1 MTLQS
6 AQQDEET
13 GGSWSVEDDADIWR
27 SFAAPASD
35 AQFCQAW
42 LALLCRQLPDVSAGV
57 VLLKS
62 ADANTFLP
70 VAVWPDVARDLSF
83 LSKVAERALMEGRG
97 VVHRPD
103 DSARR
108 SGKTEERRQRR
119 EPRKGEHERRRIHV
133 AYPAQVADRMVGA
146 VVLEGANRSEA
157 EIHSLLRQLHWGVAW
172 VHDLFHRRELAS
184 IEGKG
189 ERIGSVMEVIAT
201 ALRRGR
207 LQQILFDVSNHVAR
221 QLRCSRVAIGLV
233 TDGTVRV
240 ATLSNAAWF
249 EKNASIIKLYVA
261 AMEDAFDKLVP
272 LAYQRP
278 TATESVAAVVQDSA
292 HARLVRESGAQS
304 ILSVPLS
311 LGADCVGVLTLERD
325 TGDGFSDD
333 EQAWLDTLAALL
345 PAVIDQKRSAERGY
359 LARLREDTRK
369 LMERLFGPRYLIWKF
384 SATLLLAALMLVTL
398 VEIDYRVSAKTVVEG
413 EVQRSAVAPFE
424 SFVAASYVRAGDTVK
439 QGQVL
444 CLLDD
449 RDLKLEQH
457 KWDSEREQHSRKLR
471 EAMSNHELAAIQIL
485 GAQVQQ
491 AEAQLALVTDR
502 LSRVKITAP
511 FDGVIISGDLSQLI
525 GSPVEPGKKLFE
537 IAPLHAYRVILQVDE
552 REMRH
557 VKEGQSG
564 KLMISG
570 VVGEPIPLSVSK
582 ITPVATAQDGRN
594 FFRVEAR
601 LAQVPAHLR
610 PGMEGI
616 GKVSAGERRLWWVL
630 THTFT
635 DWLRLS
641 LWTWLP

>member
-1 MTLQS
+1 MALTAAEKVDGS
-6 AQQDEET
+6 T
-13 GGSWSVEDDADIWR
+13 GTWSVENDADIWR

-57 VLLKS
+57 VLLQS
-62 ADANTFLP
+62 TEANTFLP
-70 VAVWPDVARDLSF
+70 VAVWPDVVRDLAF
-83 LSKVAERALMEGRG
+83 LSKVAERALVEGRG
-97 VVHRPD
+97 VVHHPGDPAHRD
-103 DSARR
+103 
-108 SGKTEERRQRR
+108 GKEERRQRR
-119 EPRKGEHERRRIHV
+119 EKRSGEKERRRIHV
-133 AYPAQVADRMVGA
+133 AYPAEVANRMVGA
-146 VVLEGANRSEA
+146 VVLEAAVRPEG
-157 EIHSLLRQLHWGVAW
+157 EIHALLRQLHWGVAW
-172 VHDLFHRRELAS
+172 LHDLFHRRELAS

-189 ERIGSVMEVIAT
+189 ERIGSVMEVMAT

-207 LQQILFDVSNHVAR
+207 LQQVLFDVSNHISR
-221 QLRCSRVAIGLV
+221 QLGCSRAAIGLV

-240 ATLSNAAWF
+240 AALSNAAWF
-249 EKNASIIKLYVA
+249 EKNAGIMKLYMA
-261 AMEDAFDKLVP
+261 AMEDVVDKLTP
-272 LAYQRP
+272 IAYQRP
-278 TATESVAAVVQDSA
+278 EGAEAVGVVVQDSA

-304 ILSVPLS
+304 ILSVPLL
-311 LGADCVGVLTLERD
+311 LGAECVGVLTLERD
-325 TGDGFSDD
+325 TGDGFSDA
-333 EQAWLDTLAALL
+333 EQAWLDTLTSLL
-345 PAVIDQKRSAERGY
+345 PSVIDQKRTAERGY
-359 LARLREDTRK
+359 IARIRDDTRK
-369 LMERLFGPRYLIWKF
+369 LLDRLFGPRYLIWKF
-384 SATLLLAALMLVTL
+384 SASLLLISLMVLVL
-398 VEIDYRVSAKTVVEG
+398 VDIDYRVSAKTVVEG

-457 KWDSEREQHSRKLR
+457 KWNSEREQHSRKLR
-471 EAMSNHELAAIQIL
+471 EAMANHELAAVQIL

-557 VKEGQSG
+557 VKLGQTG

-570 VVGEPIPLSVSK
+570 VVGDPIPLSVSK

-594 FFRVEAR
+594 FFRVEAK
-601 LAQVPAHLR
+601 LEQAPAHLR

-616 GKVSAGERRLWWVL
+616 GKISAGERRLWWVL